1 MPTTQP
7 TQLALQWLKTGQA
20 PAQRVGEVARALAL
34 LSGEVAITPSAF
46 KTPLGPDVEMALL
59 IEADE
64 RGRFDIVQLLS
75 SHATS
80 KACAKHAKKLLFRAK
95 QRGVSVPEPKL
106 ATRAP
111 VNLATVPEPLP
122 SYASS
127 FDGTGGQLLLL
138 GGWAQTE
145 GPFCLMAMVSDT
157 EGLVSAWYLSDT
169 SRTQQRE
176 MLDRLKHQFPGF
188 TVQVPEGFAAG
199 RIRWGLE
206 KRDATGQGFEGD
218 QAEVRRVLA
227 EVEPV
232 PAVDVELD
240 PEDEARIEER
250 IAAAGSLLS
259 DQSFSTWLPA
269 TSQLYAT
276 LEAKLTPLRALG
288 HDEAALRDEVELV
301 LHAAVE
307 TWLDQP
313 ARERLADR
321 LEMTSWLLVIDGRRE
336 PALLAVSTAR
346 GLRDPTRAAHTLGFV
361 QAALNRTLALPKLVS
376 FATPGGLM
384 NLQPMRVP
392 R

>member
-7 TQLALQWLKTGQA
+7 TQIALQWLKTGQA
-20 PAQRVGEVARALAL
+20 PSQRVGEVARALAL
-34 LSGEVAITPSAF
+34 LSGEVAITPSVF
-46 KTPLGPDVEMALL
+46 KTPFGADVEMALL
-59 IEADE
+59 MEAEE
-64 RGRFDIVQLLS
+64 RGRFDLVQLLS
-75 SHATS
+75 CHATS
-80 KACAKHAKKLLFRAK
+80 KSCVKHAKKLLFRAK
-95 QRGVSVPEPKL
+95 QRGVTVPEPKI
-106 ATRAP
+106 ATRTP
-111 VNLATVPEPLP
+111 VNLAAVPEPLP

-145 GPFCLMAMVSDT
+145 GPYCLMAMVSDT

-188 TVQVPEGFAAG
+188 TVQVPDGFAAG
-199 RIRWGLE
+199 RIRWGLDR
-206 KRDATGQGFEGD
+206 RDATGQGFEGD

-227 EVEPV
+227 HVEPV

-259 DQSFSTWLPA
+259 DQSFSTWLPV
-269 TSQLYAT
+269 TNQLYAT
-276 LEAKLTPLRALG
+276 LEEKLKPLRDLG
-288 HDEAALRDEVELV
+288 QDEDALRDEVELV

-307 TWLDQP
+307 TWLEQP
-313 ARERLADR
+313 ARERLANR
-321 LEMTSWLLVIDGRRE
+321 LEMTSWLLVIDGRRD

-346 GLRDPTRAAHTLGFV
+346 GLRDPTRPAHTLGFV
-361 QAALNRTLALPKLVS
+361 RAALNRTLPMSRLMS
-376 FATPGGLM
+376 FATPGGLPQ
-384 NLQPMRVP
+384 LRPQR
-392 R
+392 